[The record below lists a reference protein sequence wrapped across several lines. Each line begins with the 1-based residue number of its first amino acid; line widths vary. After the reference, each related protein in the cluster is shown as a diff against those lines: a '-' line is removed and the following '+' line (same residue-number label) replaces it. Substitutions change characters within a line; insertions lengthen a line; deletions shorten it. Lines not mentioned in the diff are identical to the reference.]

1 VNAIIK
7 SLMTQIREVN
17 RKFAKP
23 EIEMTPFVKF
33 CLVGLRVYLL
43 LLVGL
48 MVFKF
53 IVAARS

>member
-1 VNAIIK
+1 MNAIIQ
-7 SLMTQIREVN
+7 SLMAQIREVN
-17 RKFAKP
+17 RKYAKP
-23 EIEMTPFVKF
+23 EIQMTPFVKF

-53 IVAARS
+53 IIAARS

>member
-1 VNAIIK
+1 
-7 SLMTQIREVN
+7 MTQIREVN

>member
-1 VNAIIK
+1 MNAIIK